1 MIVFKHGTNEIT
13 SVDVHTVSQEIE
25 VKIFDKDKDLSEEFL
40 VIESWDRKAQE
51 VTKWFFSGTSLEKL
65 MEQMNIIS
73 ALRIRN
79 K

>member
-25 VKIFDKDKDLSEEFL
+25 VKLFDKDKDLSEFL
-40 VIESWDRKAQE
+40 IIESWDSKAQQ
-51 VTKWFFSGTSLEKL
+51 VAKWFFSGPSLEKL

-73 ALRIRN
+73 ALRIKN

>member
-25 VKIFDKDKDLSEEFL
+25 VKLFDKDKDLSEEFL

-51 VTKWFFSGTSLEKL
+51 VTKWFFSGPSLEKL

>member
-1 MIVFKHGTNEIT
+1 MIVFRHGTNEIT
-13 SVDVHTVSQEIE
+13 SVDVHTCSQEIE
-25 VKIFDKDKDLSEEFL
+25 VQVFDKDKDLSEFL
-40 VIESWDRKAQE
+40 VIESWDSKTQQVA
-51 VTKWFFSGTSLEKL
+51 KWFFSGPSLEKL